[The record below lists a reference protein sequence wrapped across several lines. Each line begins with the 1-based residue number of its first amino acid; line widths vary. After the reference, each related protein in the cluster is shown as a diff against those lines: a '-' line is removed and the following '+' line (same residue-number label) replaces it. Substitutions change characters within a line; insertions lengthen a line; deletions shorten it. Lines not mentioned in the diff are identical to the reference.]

1 MYLKNC
7 RVVLISAF
15 LLGLAPYSDLSA
27 SDLTAAKTPSNAA
40 YLNDQYYRDITFF
53 GGVMTE
59 GGFPGTAL
67 VPLAGD
73 LEDIAFAGVAFN
85 QTFFNLGA
93 GFKLGGEIGLGGRF
107 GNQVSADLW
116 FGPSLRHHGFQIG
129 SARLTLGATAGFSAV
144 TSSSGIER
152 VREIKDDGDAA
163 FVYYLGPE
171 VGLVFGGLPKY
182 EFLFRVHH
190 RSGGA
195 NVFLPAIGNMGDA
208 SNAYL
213 IGVRRRF

>member
-1 MYLKNC
+1 
-7 RVVLISAF
+7 
-15 LLGLAPYSDLSA
+15 
-27 SDLTAAKTPSNAA
+27 
-40 YLNDQYYRDITFF
+40 
-53 GGVMTE
+53 MTE
-59 GGFPGTAL
+59 GSFPGAAL

-73 LEDIAFAGVAFN
+73 LEDIAFAGVALN
-85 QTFFNLGA
+85 RTFFDLGA

-116 FGPSLRHHGFQIG
+116 FGPSSRHHGFQTG
-129 SARLTLGATAGFSAV
+129 PARLTLGVTAGFSAV

-152 VREIKDDGDAA
+152 VREIEDDGDAA

-171 VGLVFGGLPKY
+171 VGLVFSSLPKY

-195 NVFLPAIGNMGDA
+195 NISWIPSIGNMGDA

-213 IGVRRRF
+213 VGVRRRF

>member
-1 MYLKNC
+1 MPAEEDRNN
-7 RVVLISAF
+7 A
-15 LLGLAPYSDLSA
+15 
-27 SDLTAAKTPSNAA
+27 TPRSQ
-40 YLNDQYYRDITFF
+40 DYYRDITFF

-67 VPLAGD
+67 VPLAGK
-73 LEDIAFAGVAFN
+73 LEDIAFAGAAFN
-85 QTFFNLGA
+85 QTFFDLGA
-93 GFKLGGEIGLGGRF
+93 GFKFGGEIGLGGRF
-107 GNQVSADLW
+107 GDQVSADLW
-116 FGPSLRHHGFQIG
+116 FGPSLRHHGFQLG
-129 SARLTLGATAGFSAV
+129 PARLTLGVTGGFSAV

-171 VGLVFGGLPKY
+171 VGLVLEGLPKY

-213 IGVRRRF
+213 IGLRTTF